1 MEFRGE
7 QMPGLMW
14 TQGLSGDGEVHEL
27 ATTRS
32 VRSLE
37 REGVEAGSA
46 G

>member
-7 QMPGLMW
+7 RMPELTWM
-14 TQGLSGDGEVHEL
+14 QGLSGEGEVHEL

-37 REGVEAGSA
+37 REGGM
-46 G
+46 